1 MVEQRKRERCR
12 AERDADSREAD
23 TDRVWVPIETTVR
36 IELHAGT
43 RPRLIHGYGLQ
54 AIEIV
59 EDFRPHM
66 LPTFA
71 IEDQTEKEAAR
82 LALVREGGKMWNG
95 LTKLNERLAKFEFS
109 AGSSPTIA
117 DAYVI
122 TVCYM
127 FQAPS
132 FLDGFPE
139 DTFAPFPNIVALKN
153 KFCALPPLAEYYKD
167 AEGIRAHFACTN

>member
-1 MVEQRKRERCR
+1 M
-12 AERDADSREAD
+12 
-23 TDRVWVPIETTVR
+23 R

-43 RPRLIHGYGLQ
+43 RRKLIHGYGVQ

-66 LPTFA
+66 VPTFA
-71 IEDQTEKEAAR
+71 IEDQAEKEAAR